1 MFKLYLEYIKVVQ
14 CDLPMLIGK
23 TTKPKIDLTEIHDRY
38 LSRQERATA
47 NIEMLTIEIRLN
59 YSNESSNTNSYYRRN
74 TIELRLEYLS
84 SVTFE
89 IIDIQ
94 TDEE

>member
-23 TTKPKIDLTEIHDRY
+23 TTKPKIEV
-38 LSRQERATA
+38 
-47 NIEMLTIEIRLN
+47 LTIEIRLN